1 MYRLKSGKL
10 WRWAD
15 GEQTCI
21 RAGEV
26 FEPSE
31 AELLAF
37 GDLMEPVIEEP
48 AAPAVEE
55 VPVVEEPAAPKKT
68 KRTK

>member
-10 WRWAD
+10 WRGD
-15 GEQTCI
+15 VCI
-21 RAGEV
+21 RPGEV